1 MANDIRDQWAQE
13 VTMKANRIV
22 LQALDDGAE
31 LAIRRLSD
39 FNAETIA
46 QQSKGDWIYLLRPY
60 VHSNEI
66 VLRKIVTSGGCAGWE
81 LEVTEDM
88 LDERGSRNAIYVA
101 QYSFEEMADFL
112 SRILEASSDA
122 SRDVTQLRTPQDSR
136 YGQETKFTQ
145 AITSQT
151 DDYVTLRWHFKKEP
165 GLLAR
170 EVKINIEDY
179 DALGRYIS
187 DRVNHARYNSLE
199 E

>member
-1 MANDIRDQWAQE
+1 MANDMRDQWAQE

-122 SRDVTQLRTPQDSR
+122 SRDVTQVRTETDPR
-136 YGQETKFTQ
+136 YGQETTFFVQIDGRSNEK
-145 AITSQT
+145 
-151 DDYVTLRWHFKKEP
+151 YVTLRWYFKNSP
-165 GLLAR
+165 NVLAR
-170 EVKINIEDY
+170 EVEMNLEDY
-179 DALGRYIS
+179 NAMKGYYHGVFAL
-187 DRVNHARYNSLE
+187 
-199 E
+199 